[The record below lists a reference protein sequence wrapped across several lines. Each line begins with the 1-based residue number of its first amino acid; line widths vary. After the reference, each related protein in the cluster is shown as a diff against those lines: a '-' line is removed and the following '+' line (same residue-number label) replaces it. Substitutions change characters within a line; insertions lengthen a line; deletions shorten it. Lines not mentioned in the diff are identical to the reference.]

1 MEKCRQSTKLHLGL
15 LVRGWIFSQQLKL
28 CYQTR
33 THTHTHTQKRIHFL
47 YGRNHPEFEALLYL
61 RLLQFLPWLTQGL
74 INKKEKEKTG
84 MWAERN
90 YWATFQKKKKTTRMK
105 SEPKYSN
112 TFKNS
117 SHFLFSGLSFCDIC
131 SVHSVFTAF
140 GEWKTGVWIN
150 YQTGPASRV
159 FCDSF
164 DFTDFSSFSFL
175 VRVCHGENVA
185 ERRNLCA

>member
-28 CYQTR
+28 CYQT
-33 THTHTHTQKRIHFL
+33 HTHAHTQKRIHFL
-47 YGRNHPEFEALLYL
+47 YCRNHPEFEALLYL

-74 INKKEKEKTG
+74 INKKEKNRRVGWEELLSYLPK
-84 MWAERN
+84 
-90 YWATFQKKKKTTRMK
+90 KKKKTTRLK

-112 TFKNS
+112 TFKK
-117 SHFLFSGLSFCDIC
+117 LFSLSFTGLSFCDIC
-131 SVHSVFTAF
+131 SVHSVFTAL
-140 GEWKTGVWIN
+140 GEWKTGVWMN

-175 VRVCHGENVA
+175 VRVCRGENVA
-185 ERRNLCA
+185 ERMNLCT

>member
-1 MEKCRQSTKLHLGL
+1 MDILTTAEVVLPNA
-15 LVRGWIFSQQLKL
+15 
-28 CYQTR
+28 
-33 THTHTHTQKRIHFL
+33 HTHAHTQKRIHFL
-47 YGRNHPEFEALLYL
+47 YRRNHPEFEALLYL

-90 YWATFQKKKKTTRMK
+90 YWATFQIIKKTPTRMK
-105 SEPKYSN
+105 SEPKYRN

-117 SHFLFSGLSFCDIC
+117 SLCLSLDSVFVTFVLCTLFSPL
-131 SVHSVFTAF
+131 
-140 GEWKTGVWIN
+140 GEWKTGVWMN

-175 VRVCHGENVA
+175 VPVCHGENVA
-185 ERRNLCA
+185 ERMNLRT